1 MAKPMCW
8 MEGWRVE
15 GQNTSSLFYLSQALG
30 HRLRPP
36 RTPGLLPVWWE
47 RCQEEMPL
55 SSSCWTWVGSLAS
68 ESGPDSRQWERA
80 LCPSLHSCCPGSLFI
95 SGKKPRLGLMQW
107 SYLLELKEHS
117 QQKKGEEALF
127 HFIAFI
133 VNLDCTKSRTGCYS
147 QSHIIPGT
155 HTHTQPLD
163 CIHID
168 QMCMCTHVWVL
179 CIYTHYIC
187 TYIWYA
193 YIFFTHFLHL

>member
-155 HTHTQPLD
+155 HTHTHTQPL
-163 CIHID
+163 
-168 QMCMCTHVWVL
+168 QNTWL
-179 CIYTHYIC
+179 R
-187 TYIWYA
+187 
-193 YIFFTHFLHL
+193 